1 MVPKCVSLLR
11 TQENHEKVADGLA
24 IKISPTLSQCQ
35 TTRKLWNSRQCKKK
49 KNNWGSKYGSMLTS
63 YENHGKVEEIGH
75 GTNQC
80 HFPMKIK
87 KAVETSQHMLEW
99 QSSIKLISN
108 KDVWNG
114 QYRSWQ
120 RYWFAVFWQL
130 FWRIWLKSNLCKNSK
145 INELLRFVNIG
156 RILLV

>member
-35 TTRKLWNSRQCKKK
+35 TTRKLWNSRQYKKK
-49 KNNWGSKYGSMLTS
+49 NNNWGSKYGSLTS

-87 KAVETSQHMLEW
+87 KPVVTSQHMLEW
-99 QSSIKLISN
+99 QSLIKFISN

-114 QYRSWQ
+114 QYRSWP

-156 RILLV
+156 RVLLV